1 MVYIGGTW
9 DLLHAGNLSILKQ
22 ARALGDYLIVGI
34 YNDSLASILNSKS
47 KKKNK
52 EKCKDENKNNEGNP
66 HPVKYSKVEFEVE
79 EDGVIDYSYPILSM
93 QERMLSLLGCKYIS
107 DVLIDAPYVLSSDF
121 ISSLNIS
128 VVALDGSNHS
138 NCFKSD
144 VRSYDVDSYD
154 KDGVREGS
162 KGCNEDTL
170 RSIRERGDLCV
181 LQPSFSI
188 TG

>member
-22 ARALGDYLIVGI
+22 AKALGDYLIVGL

-52 EKCKDENKNNEGNP
+52 EKGKDENKNNEGNP
-66 HPVKYSKVEFEVE
+66 HPVKYSKVEFEVD

-144 VRSYDVDSYD
+144 VRSYDVDNYD
-154 KDGVREGS
+154 KDGDRERS

-181 LQPSFSI
+181 LQPFFSI

>member
-9 DLLHAGNLSILKQ
+9 DLLHAGNLSVLKQ

-34 YNDSLASILNSKS
+34 YNDSLSSILNTKS
-47 KKKNK
+47 KENKGKSKEKKENK
-52 EKCKDENKNNEGNP
+52 EESS
-66 HPVKYSKVEFEVE
+66 HHVKFSEVEFEVE

-128 VVALDGSNHS
+128 IVALDSSGQFTCYN
-138 NCFKSD
+138 SD
-144 VRSYDVDSYD
+144 AKYYDVDNHEED
-154 KDGVREGS
+154 REKERRDGD
-162 KGCNEDTL
+162 NEDAL
-170 RSIRERGDLCV
+170 RHIRERGDLMV
-181 LQPSFSI
+181 LKPSFSI